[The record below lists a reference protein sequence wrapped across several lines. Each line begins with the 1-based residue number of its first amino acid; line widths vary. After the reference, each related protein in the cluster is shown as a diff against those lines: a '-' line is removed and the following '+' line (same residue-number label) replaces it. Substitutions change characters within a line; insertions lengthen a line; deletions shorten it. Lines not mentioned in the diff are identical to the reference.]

1 MTAVKLNHEGVD
13 VLELRASATD
23 SNEIHF
29 TAKHNLFN
37 ADLSYVFAVTDLN
50 VDCSSLP
57 IFPPD
62 TDDVLFTIKKRH
74 LSNAGDGS
82 LEDVSFG
89 GVVQRFQVSRQGK
102 KYFDVASFMS
112 DASNTAYTFSKQQD
126 EAGVVGANHG
136 GGGNIDANHYKELD
150 GGPFNYLNIG
160 FDAGGRILF
169 EGVSGFWNNFVIEFS
184 PFAIKLFHLQDV
196 VGVTALDNNK
206 VSLTMVGGAV
216 STQGLY
222 IDQNNLRAGGIL
234 TTGTVVGKNSVL
246 KFLDSRLFLTVETHL
261 PIERNLRVNNGVE
274 ETDASIVRVPFL
286 NRAESTIYSRENTI
300 ADEISLT
307 TKSYVGRV
315 NFVSKTQ
322 PILKWNLL
330 TSSYEQRIFRF
341 QLYCIYNVFA
351 AATGFRQTKIAV
363 PLNDFGEWDLSLRFV
378 SKI

>member
-13 VLELRASATD
+13 VLEVRASATD

-37 ADLSYVFAVTDLN
+37 ADLNYVFACTDLN

-57 IFPPD
+57 IFPPA
-62 TDDVLFTIKKRH
+62 TDDTLFTIKKRH
-74 LSNAGDGS
+74 LTNAGDGT

-89 GVVQRFQVSRQGK
+89 GVIQRFQVQRAGR

-126 EAGVVGANHG
+126 EAGVVGVDHG
-136 GGGNIDANHYKELD
+136 GDTKAVNYYKELD

-196 VGVTALDNNK
+196 VGVTALDSNK
-206 VSLTMVGGAV
+206 LSLTMVGGVV

-222 IDQNNLRAGGIL
+222 VDINNLRAGGIL
-234 TTGTVVGKNSVL
+234 TVGTVIGKNSVL

-286 NRAESTIYSRENTI
+286 NQAESTIYSRDNII
-300 ADEISLT
+300 ADETSLT
-307 TKSYVGRV
+307 TKSYVGKI
-315 NFVSKTQ
+315 NFVSKNK
-322 PILKWNLL
+322 PIMKWITL

-351 AATGFRQTKIAV
+351 AATGFTQTKLAV
-363 PLNDFGEWDLSLRFV
+363 PLTDFAEWDLSLRFV